1 MKHNP
6 AITREEAFPVLVLYY
21 DEAQSS
27 QHPKEGISSTGV
39 VLRRSTIQPAPERR
53 QFQYSCCTTMKHVPA
68 VTREEA
74 FPVLI
79 SVVPRGGISSAGL
92 YYDDAQ
98 SSQHP
103 RGGISSTGVVL
114 R

>member
-6 AITREEAFPVLVLYY
+6 ANTREEAFLPALVLYY

-27 QHPKEGISSTGV
+27 QHPKGGISSTGV
-39 VLRRSTIQPAPERR
+39 VLRGSTIQPTPQRR
-53 QFQYSCCTTMKHVPA
+53 QFQYSCCITMKHVPA
-68 VTREEA
+68 ITREEA

-79 SVVPRGGISSAGL
+79 SVVPEAFPVR
-92 YYDDAQ
+92 
-98 SSQHP
+98 
-103 RGGISSTGVVL
+103 TGFVL